1 MEGRVGLAPCDK
13 PVAVGLAHLTPDPV
27 VRVRAAPRV
36 YWPAMGE
43 GFSAVS
49 RRRFLRVSLGVGGVV
64 LMGSSTAVLGLGGWA
79 RAVPGMRQLSD
90 REYRTLAALAEAM
103 FPHGGPFV
111 FSAYSVDLARA
122 FDRYLVDEPDY
133 VRTDL
138 SRALFL
144 LEWGPVI
151 DRKHARTFSRL
162 REEQRLAFF
171 RGWAE
176 GEDETRRQVSVAFR
190 KFLSMVFYDNPG
202 VWPAI
207 GYRGPSLLSGDH
219 P

>member
-1 MEGRVGLAPCDK
+1 
-13 PVAVGLAHLTPDPV
+13 
-27 VRVRAAPRV
+27 
-36 YWPAMGE
+36 MGE

-49 RRRFLRVSLGVGGVV
+49 RRKFLRVSLGIGGVV

-79 RAVPGMRQLSD
+79 SDVSGMRLLSD
-90 REYRTLAALAEAM
+90 REYRTLAALAEAL
-103 FPHGGPFV
+103 FPRGGAFA
-111 FSAYSVDLARA
+111 FGAQDLDLARA
-122 FDRYLVDEPDY
+122 FDRYLADEPEY
-133 VRTDL
+133 IRTDL
-138 SRALFL
+138 TRALFL

-151 DRKHARTFSRL
+151 FGKHARTFSRL

-176 GEDETRRQVSVAFR
+176 GGDEMRRQISVAFR

-207 GYRGPSLLSGDH
+207 GYRGPSLVSGDH